1 MIHMNVLFIIVLT
14 LFAVISRLVP
24 HPPNFTPLL
33 AIALYSGICFKNK
46 FLFIIPLMSM
56 ILSDF
61 FLGYHNSMIWIYL
74 SFLMVFYI
82 GYTQSKKYSFK
93 NLILLSFFSS
103 TLFFVVSNF
112 GVWIIGYPKTIEG
125 FITCYVLAI
134 PFFHNTLLSTILFSS
149 IFHFSYK
156 YSATI
161 FDSKKE
167 LI

>member
-1 MIHMNVLFIIVLT
+1 MNILLIIILT
-14 LFAVISRLVP
+14 LFAVFSRLIP

-33 AIALYSGICFKNK
+33 AIALYSGLCFKK
-46 FLFIIPLMSM
+46 KYLFIIPLLSM

-61 FLGYHNSMIWIYL
+61 VLGYHSSMIWVYL
-74 SFLMVFYI
+74 SLLLIFYI
-82 GYTQSKKYSFK
+82 GCIFYKKYSFK
-93 NLILLSFFSS
+93 NLILLSLCSS
-103 TLFFVVSNF
+103 LAFFVLSNF

-125 FITCYVLAI
+125 FVACYILAI
-134 PFFHNTLLSTILFSS
+134 PFFYNTLLSTILFSS

-156 YSATI
+156 YSTLI